1 MLVTYGKL
9 VYKFKFLFLIFGL
22 ICMAG
27 GLIYALGIF
36 NNLHQSSFVA
46 PKSQSQIVDNIVN
59 KDFGVNKAPLILLFS
74 SSRFTYT
81 ETPYAHAVENIL
93 HNVGNLKFV
102 GSVDSFYSTHNQI
115 YVSRNQHLTYAT
127 VELEGDSNQQAN
139 EVARVLPL
147 LKSPTLKVKTGGSAA
162 ANYELTGY
170 VQSDLSVAEK
180 FSLPITAVLL
190 IFIFGSVTAASLP
203 LALGLYGIIGAL
215 FISRLVALIMPMS
228 VYVLDI
234 VSLLGLGL
242 GIDYSLFIV
251 NRYREELKNNP
262 NDEEMAL
269 CKTIS
274 TAGKTVIF
282 SGLTVMIA
290 VAGLIIFPINY
301 IRSMGVGGAAAVLI
315 AVVGSLLFLPSI
327 LAILGTKVD
336 SLKVYNLIPKK
347 YHLTKTKEGI
357 WAYTT
362 KKVLKRP
369 LVTIVLTLALL
380 LLAGSPF
387 LKINFAPS
395 NYSVLP
401 VSSQARTV
409 TAIMKKDF
417 THVSTSPIYVIIPEK
432 QYKSE
437 ASLKV
442 YISRLSLLPNVKSLN
457 QYQQNRNYLLL
468 VVTPKS
474 SAMSQQSQA
483 LVANIRKINVD
494 GVRGMVGGDAAD
506 MLDLMLL
513 IEHYGVYAAV
523 LVVIAML
530 VLFYILLGS
539 IVIPIKTIILTTLS
553 LASAFGVLVWIFQQG
568 NLDPL
573 LGITRLDGIDASQ
586 LVIIFA
592 LAFGL
597 SMDYATFLFSRIREH
612 FSQHSDMTKAIVWGV
627 QRTGRIITSAAIL
640 LVVVIGS
647 FAAGRVV
654 SVKEVA
660 IGLMVAVLT
669 DVFIVRLLLVP
680 ASMKLLG
687 KYNWWLPN
695 SLEKLYTK
703 FKTTDE

>member
-1 MLVTYGKL
+1 
-9 VYKFKFLFLIFGL
+9 
-22 ICMAG
+22 MAG
-27 GLIYALGIF
+27 GLIYAIGIF

-46 PKSQSQIVDNIVN
+46 PQSQSRIVDHIVN
-59 KDFGVNKAPLILLFS
+59 KDFGLNNASLILLFS
-74 SSRFTYT
+74 SSRFTYN
-81 ETPYAHAVENIL
+81 EAPYLHAVEKVL
-93 HNVGNLKFV
+93 HNVGNLNFV
-102 GSVDSFYSTHNQI
+102 GGVDSFYSTHSQI
-115 YVSRNQHLTYAT
+115 YVSRNRHLTYAR
-127 VELEGDSNQQAN
+127 VELKGDSNQQAN
-139 EVARVLPL
+139 DVARVLPL
-147 LKSPTLKVKTGGSAA
+147 LNSPNINVKTGGSAA

-203 LALGLYGIIGAL
+203 LALGVYGIIGAL
-215 FISRLVALIMPMS
+215 FISRLVSLIMPMS

-262 NDEEMAL
+262 DDEEMAL

-315 AVVGSLLFLPSI
+315 AVIGSLLFLPSI

-336 SLKVYNLIPKK
+336 SLKVHSLIPKK
-347 YHLTKTKEGI
+347 YHIKKTREGM

-362 KKVLKRP
+362 KMVLKRP

-387 LKINFAPS
+387 LRINFASS

-401 VSSQARTV
+401 VNSQARTV
-409 TAIMKKDF
+409 SATLKKDF
-417 THVSTSPIYVIIPEK
+417 TYISTSPIYVVIPEK
-432 QYKSE
+432 QLRSD
-437 ASLKV
+437 ANLKA
-442 YISRLSLLPNVKSLN
+442 YISRLSSSPYVKSLN
-457 QYQQNRNYLLL
+457 QYQQNKNYLLL

-474 SAMSQQSQA
+474 SAMSRQSQA
-483 LVANIRKINVD
+483 LVSNIRKIKVD
-494 GVRGMVGGDAAD
+494 GIKGMVGGDAAD
-506 MLDLMLL
+506 MLDLMSL
-513 IEHYGVYAAV
+513 IEHYGIYAAI
-523 LVVIAML
+523 LVVAAML

-568 NLDPL
+568 NLDSL

-612 FSQHSDMTKAIVWGV
+612 FSQHADMTKAIVWGV

-687 KYNWWLPN
+687 KYN
-695 SLEKLYTK
+695 
-703 FKTTDE
+703 